1 VTAREAR
8 TGGGPAVRY
17 RPRRLTVG
25 DAETLALHGDGT
37 IEHRDAAGAVLGRWT
52 PDEPAWADHAV
63 RFGLQ
68 PSATT
73 VPPRGRY
80 VPGAKPPL

>member
-1 VTAREAR
+1 MTAREAR

-17 RPRRLTVG
+17 RSRRLAIPG
-25 DAETLALHGDGT
+25 GEILELKGDGT
-37 IEHRDAAGAVLGRWT
+37 IERRDAVGAVLGSWT
-52 PDEPAWADHAV
+52 PDDPAWADRAV
-63 RFGLQ
+63 RFGLHA
-68 PSATT
+68 SALT

>member
-1 VTAREAR
+1 MTAREAR
-8 TGGGPAVRY
+8 TGGGPAVRF
-17 RPRRLTVG
+17 RPRRLAVG
-25 DAETLALHGDGT
+25 DGEILALGGNGS
-37 IEHRDAAGAVLGRWT
+37 IEHRDAAGTVLGRWM

-63 RFGLQ
+63 RFGLH

-80 VPGAKPPL
+80 VPGAQPPL